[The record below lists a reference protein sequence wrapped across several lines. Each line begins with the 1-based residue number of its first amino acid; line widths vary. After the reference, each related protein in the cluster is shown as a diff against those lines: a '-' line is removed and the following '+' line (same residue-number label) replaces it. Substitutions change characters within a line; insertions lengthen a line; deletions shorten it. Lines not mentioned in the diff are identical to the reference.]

1 MLLEILGI
9 GLIIPFLEN
18 ITENNNSRFSFIN
31 SILIFAGIENQSQS
45 IIFFAVLLFLV
56 FFIKTIFMIFFLT
69 YKQNVFLQNLNA
81 DVTIR
86 LYNNYLSQNYNFFV
100 QRNSSD

>member
-1 MLLEILGI
+1 M
-9 GLIIPFLEN
+9 
-18 ITENNNSRFSFIN
+18 
-31 SILIFAGIENQSQS
+31 
-45 IIFFAVLLFLV
+45 
-56 FFIKTIFMIFFLT
+56 T

-100 QRNSSD
+100 QRNSSNLNKNLFTDTSYFNVFCNAITTIITESAFLIAIVSTVIFIEPVGSIIAFTTLVLITEFIIFFKI